1 LVNGRHLG
9 SEKRRIHVEK
19 YSNAQ
24 GTPGI
29 PAKKLLK
36 PIFIEKLFLVYI

>member
-36 PIFIEKLFLVYI
+36 PN